1 MYFSEIISIIIVR
14 RTNIT
19 FPIGF
24 TILLKH
30 IGMIIMDFLNNIEHL
45 PRDNIDNLSLQK
57 KIFRFYNVCIYIC
70 MYTYVYVCIC
80 IYVIYVYK

>member
-57 KIFRFYNVCIYIC
+57 KIFRFYNVCIYIYVC
-70 MYTYVYVCIC
+70 IRMYMYVYV
-80 IYVIYVYK
+80 YM